1 MVVSRRAVR
10 LPGMFAALFNLNGHP
25 HYVHSGWFLISLG
38 NLVVVIAMIV
48 VFVLALVLPFPRR
61 KQP

>member
-1 MVVSRRAVR
+1 
-10 LPGMFAALFNLNGHP
+10 MFAALFNLNGHP